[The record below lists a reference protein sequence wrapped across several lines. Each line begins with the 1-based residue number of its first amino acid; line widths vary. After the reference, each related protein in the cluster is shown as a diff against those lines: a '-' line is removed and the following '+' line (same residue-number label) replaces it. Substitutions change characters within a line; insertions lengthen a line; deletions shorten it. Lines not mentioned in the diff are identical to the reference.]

1 MKFTINGR
9 EYEDYELRNAQIVDL
24 IENGDLSSDEMDCLN
39 KKVYQRFKLGL
50 CPRNGETNDNV
61 FVRFFSDFVNGKM
74 NSKSEVAKLMCNEH
88 RYLQNEMFKVCME
101 YIKQLGENFEN
112 GRYDGRNKY
121 ACETANKIIDNLKEI
136 DWPY

>member
-9 EYEDYELRNAQIVDL
+9 EYEDYELRNGQIVDL

-39 KKVYQRFKLGL
+39 KKVYQKFKLL

-74 NSKSEVAKLMCNEH
+74 NSQTKVAKLMCNEH

-101 YIKQLGENFEN
+101 FIKQLGENFEN

>member
-39 KKVYQRFKLGL
+39 KKVYQRFKLDL

-88 RYLQNEMFKVCME
+88 RYLQDEMFKVCMA